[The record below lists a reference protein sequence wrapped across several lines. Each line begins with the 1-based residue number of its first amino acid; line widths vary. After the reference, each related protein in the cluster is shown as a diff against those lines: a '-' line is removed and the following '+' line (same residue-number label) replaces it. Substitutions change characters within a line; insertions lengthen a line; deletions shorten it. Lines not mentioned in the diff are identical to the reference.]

1 MKDTCLLITL
11 LSYSRIFFQIKL
23 VKWINLGLCRKRTQ
37 FSKFCIVN
45 FIFFSFR
52 FTTLISKVLT
62 IFSEWIPIQSLIYLF
77 FNATNIPKHMLI
89 ISQIILT
96 CKRVNADGGTHFLKL
111 DPKLW
116 VLADLLFMFAGKFF
130 QVGLERFQL
139 LRHLAK
145 KGKKCS
151 LVKLGLQLGLIF
163 IIYWY
168 W

>member
-23 VKWINLGLCRKRTQ
+23 VKWINLGLCRKEHNFPSFVSWTSRFFHSDLQ
-37 FSKFCIVN
+37 IWSLKFWPYSLN
-45 FIFFSFR
+45 GSPSSPLFI
-52 FTTLISKVLT
+52 
-62 IFSEWIPIQSLIYLF
+62 YF
-77 FNATNIPKHMLI
+77 FNATNMPKHMLI

-111 DPKLW
+111 DPELW

-139 LRHLAK
+139 LGHLAK
-145 KGKKCS
+145 KGKKNVH
-151 LVKLGLQLGLIF
+151 L
-163 IIYWY
+163 
-168 W
+168 